1 MVVVVHVL
9 ELCRFVPA
17 VDLVYV
23 RLRLGVVQDCEFLM
37 LRPLWILCVCEK
49 NVGFFVRLVVGTC
62 TVAVLFLV
70 S

>member
-9 ELCRFVPA
+9 EVCRFVQA
-17 VDLVYV
+17 VDLAHV
-23 RLRLGVVQDCEFLM
+23 RLRLGVVQEGGFLP
-37 LRPLWILCVCEK
+37 LRPRWIHCVCEK
-49 NVGFFVRLVVGTC
+49 NVKLFAQLIVGIC

>member
-9 ELCRFVPA
+9 EVCRFVQA
-17 VDLVYV
+17 VDLVFV
-23 RLRLGVVQDCEFLM
+23 RLRLGVVQDGGFLP
-37 LRPLWILCVCEK
+37 LRPRWILCVCEK
-49 NVGFFVRLVVGTC
+49 NVGFFNRLVVGIC